1 MKRIA
6 VFGDNSFS
14 LEAVSRLDLQ
24 RFDVT
29 LVETDESRAEQVV
42 QLGCKTVAIDFR
54 NDDELKA
61 VGIGRDLDMLFCFYS
76 QDCDNVFL
84 TISARAL
91 DKNLQIIA
99 IVENPESA
107 QKLLAAGADKIID
120 PYQICARKIHELVK
134 KPDLTHI
141 MDQTVFGRDD
151 LNMAEITIPEGSV
164 LENTKACELKLSGR
178 YDLILIGVVDKEMG
192 TELHFALGEKAHELN
207 AGDILVVLGPSRE
220 IKAFKKEVEDV
231 GTH

>member
-1 MKRIA
+1 MKRVA
-6 VFGDNSFS
+6 VFGDNIFS
-14 LEAVSRLDLQ
+14 LEAVSRLDLE

-29 LVETDESRAEQVV
+29 LVEADPARAEQAV

-54 NDDELKA
+54 NDDELKSI
-61 VGIGRDLDMLFCFYS
+61 GIGTGLDMLFCFYS

-91 DKNLQIIA
+91 DKNLEIIT

-107 QKLLAAGADKIID
+107 QKLMAAGANKIID

-141 MDQTVFGRDD
+141 LDQTVFGRDD
-151 LNMAEITIPEGSV
+151 LNMAEITIPKGSK
-164 LENTKACELKLSGR
+164 LENTMASELKLCEK
-178 YDLILIGVVDKEMG
+178 YDLILIGVVDKELG
-192 TELHFALGEKAHELN
+192 SDLYFALDEKAHELN
-207 AGDILVVLGPSRE
+207 ADDVLVVLGPSRE